1 MIINVQT
8 SPSIIN
14 VQTSLNGGQLI
25 TINLSLRITPADAV
39 CSSSGCSSNA
49 NIGAAATSHARTVT
63 ARDMGTMTEVWCSPD
78 NLARSERGGGS
89 RALAVGAKQ
98 RGKDADSQATT
109 DTQGSPT
116 RGCDELQVTRTE
128 EGSQDTAAGG
138 DSQANIM
145 PEEDSQM
152 GTTAAASQEVS
163 PLQRSSPSTPR
174 RLSNTPTGLCVRLTP
189 PPTTSSPQSPLLVL
203 RRTAQVRKPRLD
215 SCASASSPAVPRVA
229 SPVATATL
237 GVSSAATVGGS
248 RAASPADGPLD
259 VGPTTAV
266 PAESAGRG
274 FAVARTACNLM
285 QLLQDPIFCAHKN
298 DQLCKDVSQNRRD
311 ALDLA
316 GKLPLAL
323 KALAMG
329 ISPHELN
336 IDPAQAGGLLGKF
349 DAVVR
354 GSSSPTASSMF
365 SENRGSA
372 SSSVAGEEGIEVKG
386 ARSYRGNQTFQ
397 ISRMRP
403 GTPFQHLLLVARR
416 KDPTDWTDMR
426 QLDQLFWLGHVRRSD
441 FDQAVAKRDVTGG
454 TGNARIQTPPRRT
467 DELTAS
473 VTIGS
478 RRRSWFGDIVTWVPF
493 HKLDKAWWDANV
505 RNTT

>member
-1 MIINVQT
+1 MIVH
-8 SPSIIN
+8 
-14 VQTSLNGGQLI
+14 TSLNGGQF
-25 TINLSLRITPADAV
+25 TINLSLTIAPSDV
-39 CSSSGCSSNA
+39 LCSSSGCSSNV

-63 ARDMGTMTEVWCSPD
+63 ARDMGTMTEEVWCSD

-116 RGCDELQVTRTE
+116 RGCDELQVTRTG
-128 EGSQDTAAGG
+128 EGSQDTAAGE
-138 DSQANIM
+138 DSQAKIM
-145 PEEDSQM
+145 PEEDSQVS
-152 GTTAAASQEVS
+152 TTGAASQEVT
-163 PLQRSSPSTPR
+163 PLQPSSPSTPR
-174 RLSNTPTGLCVRLTP
+174 RRSNTPTELCGQWTP
-189 PPTTSSPQSPLLVL
+189 PPTNTPSPQSPVL
-203 RRTAQVRKPRLD
+203 SSAVRFGNFELG
-215 SCASASSPAVPRVA
+215 SCARAPSPAVPRVA
-229 SPVATATL
+229 SSVAAATL
-237 GVSSAATVGGS
+237 GVSSAAIVGGS

-266 PAESAGRG
+266 PVASAGG
-274 FAVARTACNLM
+274 GLAVAQTACNLM
-285 QLLQDPIFCAHKN
+285 QLLQDPTFCAQKN
-298 DQLCKDVSQNRRD
+298 EQLCKDVSLNKRD

-323 KALAMG
+323 KALTMG

-349 DAVVR
+349 DAVVK
-354 GSSSPTASSMF
+354 GSSSLSAPTASSIF
-365 SENRGSA
+365 SVASA
-372 SSSVAGEEGIEVKG
+372 SSSAAGEEGIEVKG
-386 ARSYRGNQTFQ
+386 ARSYRGKQTFQ
-397 ISRMRP
+397 FSRMRP
-403 GTPFQHLLLVARR
+403 GTPFQHILLVARR
-416 KDPTDWTDMR
+416 QDPTNWTDMR

-454 TGNARIQTPPRRT
+454 TGNASIQPPPRRT
-467 DELTAS
+467 GELTAS

-478 RRRSWFGDIVTWVPF
+478 RRRSWFGEIVTWVPF

-505 RNTT
+505 RNTK